1 MANIQYAGFWRRMAA
16 VAIDAV
22 LVFTLM
28 LFSLVAWISVAGEAH
43 AWDSTPMTVAFCGS
57 LLAALA
63 VKILL
68 DAWLGGTPGL
78 HLVDCRLADTRS
90 GGRIGAGRSAL
101 RCLATALS
109 VLPLLLGLFWIG
121 WDSRKQAWHDKL
133 AHTVVIREDDALR
146 PLAELAGETS

>member
-1 MANIQYAGFWRRMAA
+1 MANIRYAGFWRRMAA

-28 LFSLVAWISVAGEAH
+28 LFGLVAWISVTGEAH
-43 AWDSTPMTVAFCGS
+43 AWDSSPMTLACSGS

-63 VKILL
+63 GKVLL

-78 HLVDCRLADTRS
+78 HLVDCRLADARS
-90 GGRIGAGRSAL
+90 GERINAGRSAL
-101 RCLATALS
+101 RCLSIALS

-133 AHTVVIREDDALR
+133 THTVVVREDDALR
-146 PLAELAGETS
+146 SLAELAREAS

>member
-1 MANIQYAGFWRRMAA
+1 MANIQYAVFCRQIAA

-22 LVFTLM
+22 LVLTLM
-28 LFSLVAWISVAGEAH
+28 LFGLVTWISVAGETH
-43 AWDSTPMTVAFCGS
+43 AWDSTPMAVAFSGS
-57 LLAALA
+57 LLAALV

-78 HLVDCRLADTRS
+78 HLADCRLVDARS
-90 GGRIGAGRSAL
+90 GERISAGRSAL
-101 RCLATALS
+101 RCLAIALS

-133 AHTVVIREDDALR
+133 THAVVIREDDALR
-146 PLAELAGETS
+146 SLAELAGEAP